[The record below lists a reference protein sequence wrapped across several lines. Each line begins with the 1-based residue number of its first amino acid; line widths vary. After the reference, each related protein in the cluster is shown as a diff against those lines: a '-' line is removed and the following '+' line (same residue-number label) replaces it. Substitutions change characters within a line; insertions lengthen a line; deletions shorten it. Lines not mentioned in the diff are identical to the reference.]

1 MTKERISSYTIKLKR
16 YGTEKKKNRSME
28 QKLFTIFKKKKKK
41 RTKNKNNIVY
51 FVDS

>member
-16 YGTEKKKNRSME
+16 YGTEKKIEVWNRNCLRFS
-28 QKLFTIFKKKKKK
+28 KKKKKK
-41 RTKNKNNIVY
+41 EQRTKNNIVY